1 MCLWSNYIL
10 YNKQKVFWGLE
21 IYFRWGGAL
30 ALQCVCVDVRGPLWG
45 SQACLSTVCSE
56 VQTQVIR
63 LVQHKP
69 FPAEPFITPAQIS
82 EFSMIMFSSPPSQV
96 LHHTHNKYATENR
109 MSNTELNW
117 KRLSFNCHFFCWQH
131 FILLVYSLSKNA
143 PCYDKG
149 KKISKIQEN
158 TKNKR
163 FPLAYLVGLSNYII
177 YHHWSSI
184 YHLSSISLSSFSSS
198 IYPHQSSSIILLP
211 TYLSMISINQLYLSP
226 SIYHLLSVISIIIYI
241 SIICHHYQPTHH
253 LSYLSIIYLSAMQ
266 YSN

>member
-56 VQTQVIR
+56 VQTQVKR

-149 KKISKIQEN
+149 KKSPKYRKTQR
-158 TKNKR
+158 TKD
-163 FPLAYLVGLSNYII
+163 FLWHILLVYLTI
-177 YHHWSSI
+177 
-184 YHLSSISLSSFSSS
+184 
-198 IYPHQSSSIILLP
+198 SSII
-211 TYLSMISINQLYLSP
+211 ID
-226 SIYHLLSVISIIIYI
+226 HL
-241 SIICHHYQPTHH
+241 SIICHLSVYLHFHH
-253 LSYLSIIYLSAMQ
+253 LSIPINHHLSFYYLHIYLWSL
-266 YSN
+266 